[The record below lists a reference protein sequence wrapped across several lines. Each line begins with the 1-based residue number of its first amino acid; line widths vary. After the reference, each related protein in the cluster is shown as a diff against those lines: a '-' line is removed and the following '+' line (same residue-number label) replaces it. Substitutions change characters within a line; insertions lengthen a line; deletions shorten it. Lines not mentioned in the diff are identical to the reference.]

1 LHEYVALAFGLASLY
16 FEHIQIMLIV
26 NDPSTYHCTMAEIH
40 MHTRR
45 KILANMASILL
56 AGALSM
62 TAVATQAENTA
73 AQIGTQPS
81 AALVMVEQQGC
92 IYCARWNAEIAPIYP
107 KTPEG
112 HFAPLR
118 RIDLHDPRPDDL
130 TFDGPLVITPTFV
143 LTIDG
148 HEVARIEGYGGDELF
163 WAMLTVTLRNHSD
176 FAAYMMDDKRQTET
190 GGN

>member
-1 LHEYVALAFGLASLY
+1 
-16 FEHIQIMLIV
+16 
-26 NDPSTYHCTMAEIH
+26 

-45 KILANMASILL
+45 QILVNMASVLL
-56 AGALSM
+56 AGALSVI
-62 TAVATQAENTA
+62 AVATQAENA
-73 AQIGTQPS
+73 SLQSGAQHG
-81 AALVMVEQQGC
+81 AALIMVEQQGC

-148 HEVARIEGYGGDELF
+148 QETARIEGYGGDELF

-176 FAAYMMDDKRQTET
+176 FAAYMIDEKQ
-190 GGN
+190 